1 MKYPTLLLHAFLLVV
16 VMVIEIHGQ
25 ALSYEPMAVV
35 KTLLGN
41 HDHTLWRRLS
51 EGGSQVHVALQSAVK
66 PLLQKG
72 QAVLLSVQGKLVL
85 QEMSGDV
92 TLANSL
98 VLPNA
103 NVLSLLGTS
112 IQIFFEG
119 FKPEVLTDKLGSVLK
134 KSDKSLA
141 HGHETKSL
149 LDLLNFIPSADNAVS
164 SWKKFNQQS
173 EIAFKVGNKLLGNS
187 VREAWQDC
195 FMGVEMDDAEY
206 YDEGAIK
213 TQLSLVTRFATSVA
227 NELKTIKPL
236 EEIPH
241 SHSDKFAFGWWL
253 NCRENS
259 EDCYLQSA
267 PRGTAFSISSQ
278 LRIYVVP
285 SLDTALI
292 VADKFNAETSLSSFD
307 AIVNADDK
315 IWQEI
320 KQVLQP
326 KQNDDQQCKDEVE
339 SKDCR
344 KVEREDAEELL
355 GLSGILKQLR
365 EYVERYLEFLE
376 TLNWFYRGLVFSVFV
391 VFSHFICYCGF
402 HSLWL
407 FGTTFSRSMHE
418 PRPRGTHAKE
428 E

>member
-1 MKYPTLLLHAFLLVV
+1 MVV
-16 VMVIEIHGQ
+16 EIRGQ

-41 HDHTLWRRLS
+41 RNDNSIWKRLS

-66 PLLQKG
+66 PLLRKG
-72 QAVLLSVQGKLVL
+72 QAVLLSVRGKLVL
-85 QEMSGDV
+85 QEMSGDMS
-92 TLANSL
+92 LANSL

-119 FKPEVLTDKLGSVLK
+119 FKPEVLTDKLDSVLK
-134 KSDKSLA
+134 KKDKSLV
-141 HGHETKSL
+141 HGHETESL
-149 LDLLNFIPSADNAVS
+149 LDLLNFVPSADNAVT

-173 EIAFKVGNKLLGNS
+173 ESAFNVGNKLLGNS
-187 VREAWQDC
+187 VREAWQDS

-206 YDEGAIK
+206 DEGVIK

-236 EEIPH
+236 KKIPH
-241 SHSDKFAFGWWL
+241 SHSDRFAFGWWL
-253 NCRENS
+253 NCRENDKS
-259 EDCYLQSA
+259 CHLQSA
-267 PRGTAFSISSQ
+267 PSGMAFSVSSQ

-292 VADKFNAETSLSSFD
+292 VSDKFNAENLLNSFD
-307 AIVNADDK
+307 AIVKADDK

-320 KQVLQP
+320 KTAVQP
-326 KQNDDQQCKDEVE
+326 KPNDEQLYNDKVKSKEYSNVE
-339 SKDCR
+339 S
-344 KVEREDAEELL
+344 EANAETNEVL
-355 GLSGILKQLR
+355 GLSSILQQLL
-365 EYVERYLEFLE
+365 EYVKQYLEFLE
-376 TLNWFYRGLVFSVFV
+376 TLNWFYRGLVFSLFII
-391 VFSHFICYCGF
+391 FSHYICYCGF
-402 HSLWL
+402 HSLWM
-407 FGTTFSRSMHE
+407 FGTTFSKSMHE